1 MQKKQMII
9 LIVLIIVSILLL
21 IVIAYGMF
29 YQSNVVLKETENTQS
44 TSEGVESMD
53 NQSEIKINLIVNN
66 KTFSGTLNN
75 NQTTQELIQH
85 FPMILDMSDLNLN
98 EKYNYLDYKL
108 TTNSSRP
115 SKINVGDIKLYGDNC
130 LVIFYESFFNS
141 YSYTDLGRVDDV
153 DDFISELGKDTV
165 TIKFE
170 LAI

>member
-9 LIVLIIVSILLL
+9 LIVLIIVSILL
-21 IVIAYGMF
+21 IAYGMF

-85 FPMILDMSDLNLN
+85 FPMILDMSDLNSN